1 MARVNCDPYEGGHLF
16 VLVNRLT
23 CLLENQEDVQATV
36 QALEEGGVATDDIE
50 IFTGQQGAKCLDLF
64 GAAHGRAVRLLRKL
78 EHAMG
83 NEGEANHRIDDA
95 LNRGATLVCVRVH
108 KKKSDEKARALRV
121 FQALHGHE
129 IHFWGA
135 WAFEDLASS

>member
-23 CLLENQEDVQATV
+23 CLLDNEEDVKATLR
-36 QALEEGGVATDDIE
+36 ALEEDGVATDDID
-50 IFTGQQGAKCLDLF
+50 IFTGQQGTKCLDLF
-64 GAAHGRAVRLLRKL
+64 GAAHGRAVRLLRTL
-78 EHAMG
+78 EAAMG
-83 NEGEANHRIDDA
+83 NEGEANHRIDEA

-108 KKKSDEKARALRV
+108 KRKSDEKARALRV
-121 FQALHGHE
+121 FKALHAHE

-135 WAFEDLASS
+135 WSFEDLA